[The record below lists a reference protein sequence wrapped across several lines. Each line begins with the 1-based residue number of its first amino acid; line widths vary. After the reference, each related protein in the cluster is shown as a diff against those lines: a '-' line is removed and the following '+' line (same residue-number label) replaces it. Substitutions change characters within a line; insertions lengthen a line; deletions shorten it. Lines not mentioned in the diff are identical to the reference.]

1 MNIKQLQLNEIEF
14 IKEIATQL
22 TELNFHE
29 DTFEMDIERDELGF
43 TLESLEFYKER
54 YKEIESL
61 YNTLINK

>member
-43 TLESLEFYKER
+43 TLESLEFYTER

>member
-1 MNIKQLQLNEIEF
+1 MTKSKLKENEMEF

-43 TLESLEFYKER
+43 TLESLF
-54 YKEIESL
+54 
-61 YNTLINK
+61 